1 MDTAPP
7 RVAIVGGGPVGLLLA
22 LFLDHHGVASVV
34 FDAEPS
40 VQAQPRGSTHNART
54 MEHYRRLGLSDRV
67 RRLGL
72 PRDHPT
78 GITFSTRYTG
88 YPLADLPH
96 PSQADQLRA
105 VAEAPA
111 TDQVPEP
118 QHRANQMYVERLLVE
133 HAATRPRVL
142 LRYGAE
148 VSAVEQDRRGV
159 TVRWAD
165 RDGDGELRAA
175 FAVGCD
181 GGRGTVRRG
190 LGIAYRGPGSIDQD
204 VLGRTAVAAHLRVP
218 GLTSGVLGPRRSWSN
233 WVFNAELALNL
244 IALDGADEFF
254 LLTSSVDPAGADA
267 GVLADLVRRAVGRP
281 HPVEVVGF
289 RTWTPGA
296 ALVAERFGEGRVLL
310 AGDAAH
316 LFTPNGGFGMN
327 TGVDDAANL
336 AWKLAA
342 AVQGWAGPGLVES
355 YEAERRPV
363 ALRNTAAA
371 RRLNEGL
378 GAIPRPPALEEGTPE
393 GAAERARIGAL
404 LADYGLR
411 TLDTL
416 GVQLGARYDGSPI
429 VVADEGD
436 VPPPDRFDAYE
447 PSGVPGGRAPH
458 VWLQD
463 GPGGRVSLFDRLGA
477 GFTLLR
483 LGPSA
488 PAGLPIAAAARAAG
502 VPIKVLDVPGDE
514 ARDLYGRDLAL
525 LRPDQHVAWR
535 GGRAPQDPAALVRAV
550 VGG

>member
-72 PRDHPT
+72 PWDHPT

-96 PSQADQLRA
+96 PPQADQLRA

-133 HAATRPRVL
+133 HAATRPRVR

-281 HPVEVVGF
+281 HPVEVVGS

-342 AVQGWAGPGLVES
+342 AVQGWAGPGLVAS

-378 GAIPRPPALEEGTPE
+378 GAIPRPAALEEGTPE

-429 VVADEGD
+429 VAAGAGD

-458 VWLQD
+458 VWLED

-502 VPIKVLDVPGDE
+502 VPVRVLDVPDGD

-535 GGRAPQDPAALVRAV
+535 GDRVPEDPAALVRAV